1 MMAGKIKAGSAVL
14 EVLKGWGVDRIY
26 GIPSGTLGW
35 LMDALAE
42 SKDINFIQVRH
53 EETGAL
59 AADMQWKFGGPL
71 GVAIGS
77 GGPGASHLINGIYDA
92 YMDNIPML
100 AIQGSR
106 SNDELN
112 LDFFQELNQNPMYE
126 HVSVYNRRVANPQ
139 QLPKVIDEAVRA
151 AISRKGPAV
160 VEIPVDFGYVEIDED
175 SYYSSGPFHKEF
187 PKIIPEQEDIDRAV
201 EILNKAKRPL
211 IYAGRG
217 VNSSGDLVMQLSRK
231 IKAPLMVTGINF
243 DGVDY
248 DYEGLAGAA
257 GRVSWKTG
265 NEIIYEADT
274 ILFLG
279 SNFPFAEKMQ
289 IFKNADNLI
298 QVDIDPY
305 KLGKRGKPT
314 LAVLADGG
322 LFTEALLERVD
333 PVDDSAWWRASI
345 KNIKNW
351 KDYTKKLEEK
361 KEGKLQF
368 YQVYNAINKYA
379 DEDAI
384 YSVDVGNTTQTSIRH
399 LHMTDK
405 NMWRTSPLF
414 ATMGIAIP
422 GSIAVKKDNPNRQVW
437 SLSGD
442 GAFNMS
448 YPDIK
453 TNVQYNLPVI
463 NVVFSNTEYAFIKN
477 KYEETNQHL
486 FGTDFDDVDY
496 AKIGQ
501 ALGAVSY
508 TAKKIEEIDDIMKK
522 AVEDNKNGKTVVIDA
537 KITNDKPFPA
547 ESMVLDPKYHPLDEI
562 EKFKERYEAH
572 DLIPFR
578 QFLEEEGLEE
588 RNAR

>member
-1 MMAGKIKAGSAVL
+1 GKIKAGSAVL
-14 EVLKGWGVDRIY
+14 NVLKGWGVDTIY

-42 SKDINFIQVRH
+42 SEDINFIQVRH

-59 AADMQWKFGGPL
+59 AADMQKKFGGPL
-71 GVAIGS
+71 GVAVGS

-92 YMDNIPML
+92 YMDHIPML

-139 QLPKVIDEAVRA
+139 QLPKVIDEAARA

-175 SYYSSGPFHKEF
+175 SYYSSGPFHRDF
-187 PKIIPEQEDIDRAV
+187 PKILPAEEDVDKAV

-217 VNSSGDLVMQLSRK
+217 VNSSGDLVMELSKK
-231 IKAPLMVTGINF
+231 IKAPLMVTGINL

-248 DYEGLAGAA
+248 AYEGLAGSA

-265 NEIIYEADT
+265 NELIYEADT
-274 ILFLG
+274 ILFIG
-279 SNFPFAEKMQ
+279 SNFPFAEKMK
-289 IFKNADNLI
+289 IFKNADHLI

-305 KLGKRGKPT
+305 KLGKRGKPS

-322 LFTEALLERVD
+322 LFVQAVLEKVD
-333 PVDDSAWWRASI
+333 PVDDSPWWRASL
-345 KNIKNW
+345 KNIENW
-351 KDYTKKLEEK
+351 KAYTKKLEEK
-361 KEGKLQF
+361 EQGPLQF

-379 DEDAI
+379 DPDAI
-384 YSVDVGNTTQTSIRH
+384 YAVDVGNTTQTSIRH
-399 LHMTDK
+399 LHMTKK

-422 GSIAVKKDNPNRQVW
+422 GAIAVKKDNPGRQVW
-437 SLSGD
+437 SLTGD

-453 TNVQYNLPVI
+453 TNVQYKLPII
-463 NVVFSNTEYAFIKN
+463 NVVFANTEYAFIKN
-477 KYEETNQHL
+477 KYEETNEHL

-496 AKIGQ
+496 AKIAQ
-501 ALGAVSY
+501 ALGAVSF
-508 TAKKIEEIDDIMKK
+508 TVSRIEEIDQVMKK
-522 AVEDNKNGKTVVIDA
+522 AVEANKNGQTVVIDA
-537 KITNDKPFPA
+537 KITNDRPFPA
-547 ESMVLDPKYHPLDEI
+547 ESMVLDPKYHSAEAI
-562 EKFKERYEAH
+562 AKFKERYEAQ

-588 RNAR
+588 RNVRLG

>member
-1 MMAGKIKAGSAVL
+1 MSGKIKAGSAVL
-14 EVLKGWGVDRIY
+14 KVLKGWGVDTIY
-26 GIPSGTLGW
+26 GIPSGTLGG

-42 SKDINFIQVRH
+42 SEDINFIQVRH

-77 GGPGASHLINGIYDA
+77 GGPGATHLINGIYDA
-92 YMDNIPML
+92 YMDHIPML

-106 SNDELN
+106 NNHELN
-112 LDFFQELNQNPMYE
+112 FDYFQELNQNPMYE

-151 AISRKGPAV
+151 AISRRGPAV

-175 SYYSSGPFHKEF
+175 SYYSSGPFHREF
-187 PKIIPEQEDIDRAV
+187 PKIAPEEEDVNRAV
-201 EILNKAKRPL
+201 EILNRAKRPL

-217 VNSSGDLVMQLSRK
+217 VNSSGDLVMELSKK

-248 DYEGLAGAA
+248 DYEGLAGSA
-257 GRVSWKTG
+257 GRISWKTG
-265 NEIIYEADT
+265 NEMIYEADT

-289 IFKNADNLI
+289 IFKNTDNLI

-322 LFTEALLERVD
+322 LFTKALLEKVD

-351 KDYTKKLEEK
+351 KAYTKKLEEK
-361 KEGKLQF
+361 KEGELQF

-422 GSIAVKKDNPNRQVW
+422 GSIAVKKDNPDRQVW

-463 NVVFSNTEYAFIKN
+463 NVVFANTEYAFIKN

-496 AKIGQ
+496 AKIAE

-508 TAKKIEEIDDIMKK
+508 SVRRIEEIDEVVKK
-522 AVEDNKNGKTVVIDA
+522 AVEDNKRGKTVVIDA
-537 KITNDKPFPA
+537 KITNDRPFPA
-547 ESMVLDPKYHPLDEI
+547 ESMVLDPKYHPLKEI
-562 EKFKERYEAH
+562 EKFKERYEAY

-588 RNAR
+588 RNIR

>member
-1 MMAGKIKAGSAVL
+1 MTGKIKAGSAVL
-14 EVLKGWGVDRIY
+14 NVLKGWGVDTIY

-42 SKDINFIQVRH
+42 SNDINFIQVRH

-92 YMDNIPML
+92 YMDHIPML

-126 HVSVYNRRVANPQ
+126 NVSVYNRRVANPQ

-175 SYYSSGPFHKEF
+175 SYYSSGPFHRKF
-187 PKIIPEQEDIDRAV
+187 PKIVPEEEDVNKAV

-217 VNSSGDLVMQLSRK
+217 VNSSGELVMKLSKK
-231 IKAPLMVTGINF
+231 IKAPLMVSGINF
-243 DGVDY
+243 DGVSY
-248 DYEGLAGAA
+248 DYEGLAGSA

-265 NEIIYEADT
+265 NEMIYEADT

-289 IFKNADNLI
+289 IFKNTDNLI

-305 KLGKRGKPT
+305 KLGKRGKPS

-322 LFTEALLERVD
+322 LFTKALLEKVD
-333 PVDDSAWWRASI
+333 PVEDSAWWRASI

-361 KEGKLQF
+361 KEGELQF

-379 DEDAI
+379 DKDAI

-405 NMWRTSPLF
+405 NMWKTSPLF

-437 SLSGD
+437 SLVGD

-477 KYEETNQHL
+477 KYEETNKHL

-496 AKIGQ
+496 SKIGE

-508 TAKKIEEIDDIMKK
+508 TVKKIEEIDEVVKK

-547 ESMVLDPKYHPLDEI
+547 ESMVLDPKYHPIEEI
-562 EKFKERYEAH
+562 EKFKERYEAY

-578 QFLEEEGLEE
+578 QFLEEENLKE
-588 RNAR
+588 RNIR